1 MRNDARAEGPA
12 SVVRG
17 TTGRQQPP
25 ESQST
30 VDRAAFLATVKLPVQ
45 IVMIG
50 AAIVLVLK
58 AAQWIDV
65 PGVGT
70 LAAALNAGQGLGNLA
85 ALLVFLVGIGVGV
98 FAWWQA
104 GKFLTV
110 LRDPALPADRL
121 ATLKD
126 LPLAL
131 PEGTVRALLA
141 LIVGLVGLPI
151 LLFSKSLNLD
161 AAIAGYVNGI
171 IMSVF
176 AFYFG
181 SRSGAGDAQTA
192 RQLAGTLST
201 VQGDVRAAE
210 QRATEAEGRVV
221 EAAADATRPTRLQE
235 GIGKVDRHLAAAEVL
250 VNVLGP
256 ALPKG
261 LIPDGASDLLRRARS
276 AAEGAR
282 AIAGG
287 EITEASIGAVVRA
300 GQDLLGGSPVA
311 GLIGK
316 AAGALPGIGALGP
329 AAGVAIVL
337 GLGWQLGSAE
347 YRRWRARI
355 LAAPYESKL
364 IDFGVITPSSAELRM
379 ERCPIFSRAFAT
391 RRQEPGFFATL
402 LDAVARDD
410 APDRLWETFGEDA
423 TLFASRE
430 EMLEGLDEFRRALLA
445 GQAANDVKT
454 ETVAAVAETL
464 GIAAPPVDAVNKA
477 LDAGITPAATDE
489 EKAALEALVMMV
501 GNLREKRVDPAKLI
515 AELQKATAG
524 EAGAAR

>member
-1 MRNDARAEGPA
+1 
-12 SVVRG
+12 
-17 TTGRQQPP
+17 
-25 ESQST
+25 
-30 VDRAAFLATVKLPVQ
+30 VDRPAFLSLMKLPFH
-45 IVMIG
+45 IVMVG
-50 AAIVLVLK
+50 AAVILLLK
-58 AAQWIDV
+58 AAQWIEIPGMESLAAV
-65 PGVGT
+65 LNQGEGVG
-70 LAAALNAGQGLGNLA
+70 NLVA
-85 ALLVFLVGIGVGV
+85 ILVFLVGIGVGV
-98 FAWWQA
+98 FAWWLA
-104 GKFLTV
+104 GKFFLL
-110 LRDPALPADRL
+110 LRDPTIPPERL

-126 LPLAL
+126 LPLGL

-141 LIVGLVGLPI
+141 LIVGLVGMPI
-151 LLFSKSLNLD
+151 LLFSKSLNLGPE
-161 AAIAGYVNGI
+161 IAGYVNGI

-181 SRSGAGDAQTA
+181 TRSGAGDAQTA

-210 QRATEAEGRVV
+210 QRATDAEGRVS
-221 EAAADATRPTRLQE
+221 EAASDATRPTRLQE

-261 LIPDGASDLLRRARS
+261 LIPDGASDILRRARS

-287 EITEASIGAVVRA
+287 EITEASVGAVVRA

-329 AAGVAIVL
+329 AAGVAVVL

-347 YRRWRARI
+347 YRRWRARV
-355 LAAPYESKL
+355 LSAPYESKL
-364 IDFGVITPSSAELRM
+364 IDFGVITPSSAEVRM
-379 ERCPIFSRAFAT
+379 ERCPIFSRVFAAK
-391 RRQEPGFFATL
+391 RQEAGFFATM

-410 APDRLWETFGEDA
+410 APDRLWAMFGGDA
-423 TLFASRE
+423 ALFASRE
-430 EMLEGLDEFRRALLA
+430 EMQEGLDEFRSALLA
-445 GQAANDVKT
+445 DQAVNDVKP
-454 ETVAAVAETL
+454 ETVAAVAATL
-464 GIAAPPVDAVNKA
+464 GVAPPSVDAVNKA
-477 LDAGITPAATDE
+477 LDAGINPAASDE

-501 GNLREKRVDPAKLI
+501 GNLRDKKVDPAKLI
-515 AELQKATAG
+515 AELQKAAAS
-524 EAGAAR
+524 EAGAVR

>member
-1 MRNDARAEGPA
+1 VNRDAVLSMIR
-12 SVVRG
+12 
-17 TTGRQQPP
+17 
-25 ESQST
+25 
-30 VDRAAFLATVKLPVQ
+30 LPFQ

-50 AAIVLVLK
+50 AAIILLLK
-58 AAQWIDV
+58 AAQWIDI

-70 LAAALNAGQGLGNLA
+70 LAAALNAGEGLGNLA
-85 ALLVFLVGIGVGV
+85 ALLVFLVGVGVGV

-110 LRDPALPADRL
+110 LRDPALPPDRL

-151 LLFSKSLNLD
+151 LLFSKSLDLD
-161 AAIAGYVNGI
+161 PAIAGYVNGI

-181 SRSGAGDAQTA
+181 SRSSAGDAQTA

-201 VQGDVRAAE
+201 VQGEARAAE
-210 QRATEAEGRVV
+210 QRASAAEGRVV
-221 EAAADATRPTRLQE
+221 QAAADATRLTRLQE

-261 LIPDGASDLLRRARS
+261 LIPPNASDLLRRARS

-287 EITEASIGAVVRA
+287 EITEASVGAVVRA
-300 GQDLLGGSPVA
+300 GQELLGGSPVA

-316 AAGALPGIGALGP
+316 AAGALPAIGALGP
-329 AAGVAIVL
+329 AAGVALVL

-347 YRRWRARI
+347 YRRWRARV
-355 LAAPYESKL
+355 LSAPYESKL

-379 ERCPIFSRAFAT
+379 ERCPIFSRAFAAK
-391 RRQEPGFFATL
+391 RQEEGFFATL

-410 APDRLWETFGEDA
+410 APDRLWAMFGEDA

-430 EMLEGLDEFRRALLA
+430 EMQEGLDEFRRALLA
-445 GQAANDVKT
+445 DQAANDVKP
-454 ETVAAVAETL
+454 ETVAAVAATL
-464 GIAAPPVDAVNKA
+464 GIAPPPVDAVNKA
-477 LDAGITPAATDE
+477 LDAGVTQAASDE

-501 GNLREKRVDPAKLI
+501 GNLRDKKVDPAQLI
-515 AELQKATAG
+515 AELQKAADA
-524 EAGAAR
+524 EAGGTR